1 MKLSQMLDVLH
12 TPLDLSTDAELRE
25 SLELIIQVES
35 LSGGSIDCLI
45 GAFTRGPLDAGD
57 VPCKAGRDL
66 LMSYGMIEKVVLNGE
81 EGFNAC
87 TYKGARAYR
96 LLTAM
101 NQPMP
106 EMPLPQLPST
116 RRKSKAAD

>member
-35 LSGGSIDCLI
+35 LSGGSIECLR
-45 GAFTRGPLDAGD
+45 GAFTQGPLEDGD
-57 VPCKAGRDL
+57 VPSKDGRDL
-66 LMSYGMIEKVVLNGE
+66 LMSYGMIAKVVLNGE

-96 LLTAM
+96 LLVAM
-101 NQPMP
+101 NQTMP
-106 EMPLPQLPST
+106 EMPLPQLPSNP
-116 RRKSKAAD
+116 RKWKAAD